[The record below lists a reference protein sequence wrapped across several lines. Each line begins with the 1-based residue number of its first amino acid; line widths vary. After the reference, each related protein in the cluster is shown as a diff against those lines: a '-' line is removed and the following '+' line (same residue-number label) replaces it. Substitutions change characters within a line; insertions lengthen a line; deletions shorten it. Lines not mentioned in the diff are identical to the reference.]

1 MIKRRWSAA
10 DSDQRIRLMKKPKPT
25 KHSLTVLHQLCNLI
39 PTHLVSKLAREHGV
53 DGKSRAFTPWSHVV
67 SLLFAQLT
75 HAIGLNDVC
84 DALRHHAGKLVGIRA
99 AHPPSRNGLSHANK
113 HRNADIAEAL
123 FWGVLEHLQHQHRGF
138 GPAGRYKGLPRRFKR
153 TVHAIDS
160 STIAL
165 VANCMSWA
173 KHRRRKAA
181 AKLHLRLNLQS
192 FLPTV
197 AIVEEASHHDDTRMI
212 ALCAGLQAG
221 EIAVF
226 DKAYVH
232 FGHLYELDQRGVFWV
247 TRAKDNM
254 AYHVCKKRI
263 KRPQGAI
270 LRDDEVTLTVPGSRA
285 QYPQRMRRIE
295 TEVELNGEIE
305 VMVFI
310 TNNLEWAAS
319 SIAELYQSRWA
330 IEVFFKQIKQTLKVC
345 DFLGHS
351 KQAIRWQLWTALLL
365 YVLLRFQAWASDW
378 PHSFTRLF
386 TLIRGVLWDRFALQE
401 TLRHYGTAAP
411 PCRMRTAPQAAYLPG
426 LAP

>member
-1 MIKRRWSAA
+1 
-10 DSDQRIRLMKKPKPT
+10 
-25 KHSLTVLHQLCNLI
+25 
-39 PTHLVSKLAREHGV
+39 
-53 DGKSRAFTPWSHVV
+53 V

-113 HRNADIAEAL
+113 HRNADMAEAL

-153 TVHAIDS
+153 
-160 STIAL
+160 
-165 VANCMSWA
+165 
-173 KHRRRKAA
+173 
-181 AKLHLRLNLQS
+181 
-192 FLPTV
+192 
-197 AIVEEASHHDDTRMI
+197 
-212 ALCAGLQAG
+212 
-221 EIAVF
+221 
-226 DKAYVH
+226 
-232 FGHLYELDQRGVFWV
+232 
-247 TRAKDNM
+247 
-254 AYHVCKKRI
+254 
-263 KRPQGAI
+263 
-270 LRDDEVTLTVPGSRA
+270 TVPGSRA

-411 PCRMRTAPQAAYLPG
+411 PCRMRAAPQAAYLPG

>member
-1 MIKRRWSAA
+1 VKTI
-10 DSDQRIRLMKKPKPT
+10 KPT
-25 KHSLTVLHQLCNLI
+25 KHSLTALHQLCNLI
-39 PTHLVSKLAREHGV
+39 PPHLVSKLARKHGV
-53 DGKSRAFTPWSHVV
+53 DAKSRTFTPWSHVV

-84 DALRHHAGKLVGIRA
+84 DALRHHTAKLVAIRT

-113 HRNADIAEAL
+113 HRNADMAESL
-123 FWGVLEHLQHQHRGF
+123 FWRVLDHLQSQHPGF

-165 VANCMSWA
+165 VANCMDWA

-192 FLPTV
+192 FLPAFAV
-197 AIVEEASHHDDTRMI
+197 IEEAAHHDDTRMMP
-212 ALCAGLQAG
+212 LCASLQAG

-232 FGHLYELDQRGVFWV
+232 FGHLYELNQRGIFWV

-270 LRDDEVTLTVPGSRA
+270 LRDDEVTLTVPGSRN

-295 TEVELNGEIE
+295 AEVELDGRIE

-319 SIAELYQSRWA
+319 SIADLYKSRWA

-365 YVLLRFQAWASDW
+365 YVLLRFQAWASQW
-378 PHSFTRLF
+378 PHSFARLF
-386 TLIRGVLWDRFALQE
+386 ALIRGVVWDRFELGE
-401 TLRHYGTAAP
+401 ILRFYGTAGGP
-411 PCRMRTAPQAAYLPG
+411 WRMRATPQTAYLPG

>member
-1 MIKRRWSAA
+1 
-10 DSDQRIRLMKKPKPT
+10 
-25 KHSLTVLHQLCNLI
+25 
-39 PTHLVSKLAREHGV
+39 
-53 DGKSRAFTPWSHVV
+53 VV

-84 DALRHHAGKLVGIRA
+84 DALRHHAAKLGAIRG
-99 AHPPSRNGLSHANK
+99 AHPPSRNALSHANTQ
-113 HRNADIAEAL
+113 RNADMAEAL
-123 FWGVLEHLQHQHRGF
+123 FWEVLKHLQTQSPGF
-138 GPAGRYKGLPRRFKR
+138 GPAGRYQGLPRRFKR
-153 TVHAIDS
+153 TIHAIDS
-160 STIAL
+160 STIAR

-173 KHRRRKAA
+173 QHRRRKAA

-192 FLPTV
+192 FLPSV

-232 FGHLYELDQRGVFWV
+232 FAHLYQLDQRGIFWV
-247 TRAKDNM
+247 TRAKDNL
-254 AYHVCKKRI
+254 AFRVVKKRI
-263 KRPQGAI
+263 KAREGSI
-270 LRDDEVTLTVPGSRA
+270 LRDDEITLTVAASRV
-285 QYPQRMRRIE
+285 QYPQRLRRIE
-295 TEVELNGEIE
+295 AEVEINGETS

-319 SIAELYQSRWA
+319 SICDLYKSRWA

-365 YVLLRFQAWASDW
+365 YVLLRFQAWTSQW
-378 PHSFTRLF
+378 THSFTRLF
-386 TLIRGVLWDRFALQE
+386 ALIRGVLWDRFDLPD
-401 TLRHYGTAAP
+401 TLRFYGTADGKW
-411 PCRMRTAPQAAYLPG
+411 RMRATPETAYLPG